1 MKTAIFFLSLAIGCM
16 TIGYGQTEVDKQ
28 NILTLIDQ
36 NSDTYGQLSRQI
48 WEFAEVGY
56 QEEKSS
62 KLLQEQLSK
71 EGFEVTANVAG
82 MPTAFVASF
91 GSGKPIIG
99 ILGEYDA
106 LPGLSQ
112 VDEPVQKARVPGGAG
127 HGCGHNLFGAGSALA
142 AIAIK
147 NWLESSGKSGTVRF
161 YGTPAEE
168 GGAGKVYMVREGLF
182 NDVDAVL
189 HWHPSSSNSASATS
203 SLANKSAKF
212 RFYGKPSHASGA
224 PEQGRSA
231 LDGVEG
237 MNHMVNMMREHIPS
251 DTRIHYVITNGGAA
265 PNVVPA
271 FAEVYYYVRHPEVDK
286 VQEIFDRVVKASEG
300 AAMGTDTKVEH
311 EIIHGIYNLLPNKA
325 IAEVM
330 DKNLRLIGGIEYTA
344 EERALAEQLQ
354 ATFDQKPPLE
364 RAGEVELFQ
373 VVERGTGG
381 STDVAD
387 ISWNAPTAGLG
398 TATFIPGSP
407 GHSWQSTVAA
417 GSSIGRKAMVN
428 ASKTIALTAYD
439 LFNSPDLLQVAKEE
453 LNKRRG
459 ADFEY
464 KSLVGDRKPPLDY
477 RDVN

>member
-1 MKTAIFFLSLAIGCM
+1 MKTTIFFFSLAIGCI
-16 TIGYGQTEVDKQ
+16 TAGYGQTEGDKQ
-28 NILTLIDQ
+28 NILTVIDQ
-36 NSDTYGQLSRQI
+36 NSDVFGAISRQI
-48 WEFAEVGY
+48 WELAEVGY
-56 QEEKSS
+56 KEEKSAA
-62 KLLQEQLSK
+62 LLQEQLGK
-71 EGFEVTANVAG
+71 AGFEVTANVAG

-91 GSGKPIIG
+91 GSGKPVIG

-112 VDEPVQKARVPGGAG
+112 VDEPVQKARVTGAAG
-127 HGCGHNLFGAGSALA
+127 HGCGHNLFGSGSALA

-147 NWLESSGKSGTVRF
+147 NWLESSGKSGTIRF

-168 GGAGKVYMVREGLF
+168 GGAGKVYMVRDGLF
-182 NDVDAVL
+182 DDVDAVL
-189 HWHPSSSNSASATS
+189 HWHPSSANNASATS

-231 LDGVEG
+231 LDGVEA

-251 DTRIHYVITNGGAA
+251 DTRVHYVITNGGAA

-271 FAEVYYYVRHPEVDK
+271 FAEVYYYVRNPEVEK
-286 VQEIFDRVVKASEG
+286 VQEIFERVVKASEG
-300 AAMGTDTKVEH
+300 AAMGTETRVEH

-325 IAEVM
+325 LAEVM
-330 DKNLRLIGGIEYTA
+330 DKNLHLIGGIEYTP
-344 EERALAEQLQ
+344 EEKALAERLQ
-354 ATFDQKPPLE
+354 ATFDKKPPLE
-364 RAGEVELFQ
+364 NAGKIEPFQ
-373 VVERGTGG
+373 VVEKGTGG

-387 ISWNAPTAGLG
+387 ISWVVPTAGLG

-428 ASKTIALTAYD
+428 ASKTIALAAYD
-439 LFNSPDLLQVAKEE
+439 LFNTPDLLQAAKEE
-453 LNKRRG
+453 LNERRG
-459 ADFEY
+459 SDFEY
-464 KSLVGDRKPPLDY
+464 KSLVGDRTPPLDY